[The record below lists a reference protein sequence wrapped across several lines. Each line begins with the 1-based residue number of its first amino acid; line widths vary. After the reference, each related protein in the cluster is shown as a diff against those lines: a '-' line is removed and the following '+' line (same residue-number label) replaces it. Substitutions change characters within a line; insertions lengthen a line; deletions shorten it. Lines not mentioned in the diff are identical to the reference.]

1 MTLFGQMSMSAADLM
16 LRRAALAMLE
26 AAAERDAAERRRHC
40 GEVADY
46 DGFEDALAERLREAI
61 E

>member
-1 MTLFGQMSMSAADLM
+1 MGAATDLM
-16 LRRAALAMLE
+16 LRRAALAMLQ
-26 AAAERDAAERRRHC
+26 AAAERDAIARRRHC
-40 GEVADY
+40 GEVATF